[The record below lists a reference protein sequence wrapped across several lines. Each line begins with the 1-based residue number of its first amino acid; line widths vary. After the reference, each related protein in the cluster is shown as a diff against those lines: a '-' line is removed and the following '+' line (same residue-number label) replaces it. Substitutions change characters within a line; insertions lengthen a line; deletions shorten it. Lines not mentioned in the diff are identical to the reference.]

1 MAPFRVVFL
10 GTPAF
15 AVPSLAALAARETVT
30 LAVTNPDRPS
40 GRGRTIS
47 APPVKEV
54 ARRLG
59 IPVFQPGKARAPES
73 VARLRAEAPDLIV
86 VVAYGQILPPSI
98 LEIPRHFCVNV
109 HASLLP
115 KYRGAA
121 PIHWAVAR
129 GETATGVTIM
139 KMDAGMDTGPM
150 LLAREIPIAE
160 EDTAHTL
167 LPRLAALGAEA
178 LAEALDRL
186 REGTLSETPQ
196 DDSNATYA
204 PMLKKEHGRI
214 DWARPA
220 REVRNLVRGM
230 TPWPTAFTSHE
241 GGTLKVLSAGAAEE
255 PGSGRPDAAVPGEVL
270 SVGREGIAV
279 ACGRGVL
286 RITTVQ
292 PEGGR
297 AMAAWDYAQGRRLR
311 KGDRLSP

>member
-1 MAPFRVVFL
+1 MAPFRVVFM

-15 AVPSLAALAARETVT
+15 AVPSLATLARRETVT

-47 APPVKEV
+47 APPVKEE
-54 ARRLG
+54 ALRLG
-59 IPVFQPGKARAPES
+59 IPVFQPEKARAPDS

-98 LEIPRHFCVNV
+98 LEIPRRFCVNV

-115 KYRGAA
+115 RYRGAA
-121 PIHWAVAR
+121 PINWAVAR

-150 LLAREIPIAE
+150 LLAREIPISE
-160 EDTAHTL
+160 EDTAQTL
-167 LPRLAALGAEA
+167 FSRLAVLGAEA
-178 LAEALDRL
+178 LAETLDRL
-186 REGTLSETPQ
+186 REGTLTETPQ
-196 DDSNATYA
+196 DDSKATYA

-214 DWARPA
+214 DWALSA

-230 TPWPTAFTSHE
+230 TPWPSAFTSHE
-241 GGTLKVLSAGAAEE
+241 GKTLKVLSADPAGE
-255 PGSGRPDAAVPGEVL
+255 PASGRPEAVSPGEIV
-270 SVGREGIAV
+270 SVGREGIVV
-279 ACGRGVL
+279 ACGRGAL
-286 RITTVQ
+286 RITAVQ
-292 PEGGR
+292 PEGGK
-297 AMAAWDYAQGRRLR
+297 AMAAWDYAQGRRLG